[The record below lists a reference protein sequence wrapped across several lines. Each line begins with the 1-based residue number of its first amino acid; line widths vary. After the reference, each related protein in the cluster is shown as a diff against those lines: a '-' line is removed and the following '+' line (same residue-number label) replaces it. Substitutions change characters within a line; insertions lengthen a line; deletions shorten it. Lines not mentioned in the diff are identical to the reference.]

1 MGVKVYWLIVA
12 AVIILGIIMPQ
23 YGWKR
28 KYYIILMT
36 GIHIFVCGFR
46 YMYLTGDL
54 IKYEA
59 TFQQLRGQS
68 WFSDFAWQDGRNTGF
83 QWLMKLVAELTD
95 GDFQI
100 FLFGGV
106 DHVDNKTFRRRVAV
120 QAFHG
125 RNIGQNGF

>member
-68 WFSDFAWQDGRNTGF
+68 WFSDFAWG
-83 QWLMKLVAELTD
+83 
-95 GDFQI
+95 
-100 FLFGGV
+100 
-106 DHVDNKTFRRRVAV
+106 
-120 QAFHG
+120 
-125 RNIGQNGF
+125 